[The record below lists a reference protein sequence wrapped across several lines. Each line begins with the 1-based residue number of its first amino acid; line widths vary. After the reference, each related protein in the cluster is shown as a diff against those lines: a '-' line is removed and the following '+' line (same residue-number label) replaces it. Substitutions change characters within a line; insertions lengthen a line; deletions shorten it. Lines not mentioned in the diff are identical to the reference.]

1 MLLLSLSSVAVR
13 LVSEKSG
20 EYGAKTCSSESFRR
34 CSSDSSGVLESD
46 IIAME
51 LSWEGLWHGVTKE
64 DRYGKPILSVV
75 IVEEDNMLVKIIQ
88 LYIGRC
94 VDMRIDE

>member
-1 MLLLSLSSVAVR
+1 MTMLLLFLSSVAVR

-46 IIAME
+46 IIANGAV
-51 LSWEGLWHGVTKE
+51 LRGAVARCHKRRPLWEA
-64 DRYGKPILSVV
+64 Y
-75 IVEEDNMLVKIIQ
+75 IICGDCR
-88 LYIGRC
+88 GRQH
-94 VDMRIDE
+94 VSKDYTTIHRKMR